1 MNWSAQTDGNW
12 VYVEPGWVEQL
23 QAAPVYADT
32 EVQQAFMEMVARI
45 DRLPAD
51 EEAFARFLYLP
62 SQLLAPALLDLYAY
76 PSKGDEAQALT
87 QLITVGE
94 GQQGPVRAE
103 EHKLASGKVVYRSLG
118 AFSDGD
124 DVGHH
129 SLRLTGFYAW
139 RQRGNDLCARVLFTS
154 SAQVAEVMPA
164 LEALVDNLE
173 LEVSELEAAQSMFAA
188 FPSQLG

>member
-23 QAAPVYADT
+23 QAAPVYADA

-76 PSKGDEAQALT
+76 PSKGDETQALT

-94 GQQGPVRAE
+94 DQQGPVQAE
-103 EHKLASGKVVYRSLG
+103 EHKLASGKVVTARWGLFLMATTS
-118 AFSDGD
+118 
-124 DVGHH
+124 V
-129 SLRLTGFYAW
+129 TT
-139 RQRGNDLCARVLFTS
+139 LCA
-154 SAQVAEVMPA
+154 
-164 LEALVDNLE
+164 
-173 LEVSELEAAQSMFAA
+173 
-188 FPSQLG
+188 